1 MATSEHSV
9 TPAAGRKPRDS
20 EIDVFG
26 LTHQGKVRSSNQDH
40 FLICSLER
48 QVRVKLSSLPDS
60 HLLTDPAERLAF
72 LAMVADG
79 VGGNAKGEEASRQAL
94 ERVTR
99 YLTESIQCYYTAD
112 PSNDAGFTE
121 TLSEAAMQVHADM
134 VQASEQDPERKGMA
148 TTLSLWLGVWPRVY
162 LLQVGDSR
170 CYLLRDGALT
180 QISRDQTMAA
190 ELIELGVL
198 KPADAPHTRWA
209 SMLSSSIG
217 GSQTAPQVT
226 RYENRWGDV
235 HLLCS
240 DGLTRHVPDARI
252 AEQLLAMSSSR
263 QVCEALLQDALDGGG
278 TDNVTI
284 VVGRALHNGEA

>member
-1 MATSEHSV
+1 MTTGECTAT
-9 TPAAGRKPRDS
+9 AATRKPRDS
-20 EIDVFG
+20 EIDVHG
-26 LTHQGKVRSSNQDH
+26 LTHQGKVRKSNQDH

-48 QVRVKLSSLPDS
+48 EVRVRLSSLPDS
-60 HLLTDPAERLAF
+60 SPLTARGERLAF

-79 VGGNAKGEEASRQAL
+79 VGGSAKGEEASRQAL

-99 YLTESIQCYYTAD
+99 YLTQSIQCYYTAD
-112 PSNDAGFTE
+112 AADDSGFAASLTD
-121 TLSEAAMQVHADM
+121 AAMQVHADIIRD
-134 VQASEQDPERKGMA
+134 SEQDPERRGMA
-148 TTLSLWLGVWPRVY
+148 TTLSLWLGVWPCIY

-170 CYLLRDGALT
+170 CYLLRDGVLR

-198 KPADAPHTRWA
+198 KPADAPNSRWA

-226 RYENRWGDV
+226 RYEHRWGDV

-240 DGLTRHVPDARI
+240 DGLTRHVPDERI
-252 AEQLLAMSSSR
+252 KERLEAMSSSR
-263 QVCEALLQDALDGGG
+263 EACEALLQDALDAGGS
-278 TDNVTI
+278 DNVSI
-284 VVGRALHNGEA
+284 IVGRARQLA

>member
-1 MATSEHSV
+1 MTTGECTAT
-9 TPAAGRKPRDS
+9 AATRKPRDS
-20 EIDVFG
+20 EIDVHG
-26 LTHQGKVRSSNQDH
+26 LTHQGKVRKSNQDH

-48 QVRVKLSSLPDS
+48 EVRVRLSSLPDTS
-60 HLLTDPAERLAF
+60 PLTVRGERLAF

-79 VGGNAKGEEASRQAL
+79 VGGSAKGEEASRQAL

-99 YLTESIQCYYTAD
+99 YLTQSIQCYYTAD
-112 PSNDAGFTE
+112 AADDSGFAASLTD
-121 TLSEAAMQVHADM
+121 AAMQVHADIIRD
-134 VQASEQDPERKGMA
+134 SEQDPERRGMA
-148 TTLSLWLGVWPRVY
+148 TTLSLWLGVWPCIY

-170 CYLLRDGALT
+170 CYLLRDGVLR

-198 KPADAPHTRWA
+198 KPADAPNSRWA

-226 RYENRWGDV
+226 RYEHRWGDV

-240 DGLTRHVPDARI
+240 DGLTRHVPDERI
-252 AEQLLAMSSSR
+252 KERLEAMSSSR
-263 QVCEALLQDALDGGG
+263 EACEALLQDALDAGGS
-278 TDNVTI
+278 DNVSI
-284 VVGRALHNGEA
+284 IVGRARQLA

>member
-1 MATSEHSV
+1 MTTGECTAT
-9 TPAAGRKPRDS
+9 AATRKPRDS
-20 EIDVFG
+20 EIDVHG
-26 LTHQGKVRSSNQDH
+26 LTHQGKVRKSNQDH

-48 QVRVKLSSLPDS
+48 EVRVRLSSLPDS
-60 HLLTDPAERLAF
+60 SPLTARGERLAF

-79 VGGNAKGEEASRQAL
+79 VGGSAKGEEASRQAL

-99 YLTESIQCYYTAD
+99 YLTQSIQCYYTAD
-112 PSNDAGFTE
+112 AADDSGFAASLTD
-121 TLSEAAMQVHADM
+121 AAMQVHADIIRD
-134 VQASEQDPERKGMA
+134 SEQDPERRGMA
-148 TTLSLWLGVWPRVY
+148 TTLSLWLGVWPRIY

-170 CYLLRDGALT
+170 CYLLRDGVLR

-198 KPADAPHTRWA
+198 KPADAPNSRWA

-226 RYENRWGDV
+226 RYEHRWGDV

-240 DGLTRHVPDARI
+240 DGLTRHVPDERI
-252 AEQLLAMSSSR
+252 KERLEAMSSSR
-263 QVCEALLQDALDGGG
+263 EACEALLQDALDAGGS
-278 TDNVTI
+278 DNVSI
-284 VVGRALHNGEA
+284 IVGRARQLA